1 MKCPDIEV
9 LDADVF
15 LQVKILHKFLVAA
28 VVNAGELF
36 RFVMLLADMSQEVHI
51 IMEEAWTVVNS
62 ALNSTVEV
70 QFAMKAQSLGRIKYF
85 TACLAHVMFS
95 TTKTT
100 IPMHLVA
107 VLVKVRKRSEL
118 ITAEV
123 A

>member
-1 MKCPDIEV
+1 M
-9 LDADVF
+9 LDADMF

-36 RFVMLLADMSQEVHI
+36 RFVMLFADMSQEVHI
-51 IMEEAWTVVNS
+51 IMEEARTVVNS
-62 ALNSTVEV
+62 ALNSAVEV
-70 QFAMKAQSLGRIKYF
+70 QFAMKAQCLGRIKYF

-118 ITAEV
+118 ISAEV